1 MILINWPP
9 KRISRISARSR
20 FIVQSCTKTTPTVAV
35 GLVARVHIVRVL
47 IVRGLIARVLI
58 ARVLIV
64 RVLIA
69 RVLIARVLIAIGLIA
84 RVLIERVI
92 IDRVLAI
99 GGFLHV
105 HGTDEVT
112 IYSSRRSKVG
122 HSTTSRGLN
131 SSSVGNANSGS
142 DCDSAQDLLKHTI
155 LGGSSGGSSE

>member
-47 IVRGLIARVLI
+47 IVRG
-58 ARVLIV
+58 
-64 RVLIA
+64 LIA